1 MNISTN
7 SKIFE
12 LNKEGACSF
21 TYKRPCKPWIMNV
34 QMNKKHTLSVTPN
47 KPTYSNQNQKGPER
61 ISQPERISYILP
73 ERISQPER
81 ISY

>member
-61 ISQPERISYILP
+61 ISYQKGYLISYWKGYLTD
-73 ERISQPER
+73 E
-81 ISY
+81 